1 MWVCLMK
8 DHLFIYFLTR
18 CGNLRFQHFGGTV
31 GEDQELGASLDYW
44 RGIGDRRRVDK

>member
-8 DHLFIYFLTR
+8 DHLFFFLNR
-18 CGNLRFQHFGGTV
+18 VWQPEISALWRQS